1 MFTYYDD
8 RLKSRLTSLRR
19 KSTRNH
25 DSLKSVY
32 GVIQTVFDYMSWDE
46 FTKATKIINHESE
59 NTFDNLNNT
68 TIIEN
73 KEMLESAIMDEI
85 IEKEIIERSKF
96 KSKIKRDP
104 QFAPPSFQQRTQ
116 ANELP
121 FVPDF
126 QEDSTAIKQYTRTKT
141 IAHPHS
147 HRIELSQRE
156 PLQRQLSKNM
166 IPNNQRSAFN

>member
-1 MFTYYDD
+1 
-8 RLKSRLTSLRR
+8 
-19 KSTRNH
+19 
-25 DSLKSVY
+25 
-32 GVIQTVFDYMSWDE
+32 MSWDE

-59 NTFDNLNNT
+59 NTFDNLFYLERGRADNLNNT